1 MQRQAMSRSAP
12 RIQTQVRERQIPT
25 DCSRS
30 VSAAAFGR
38 RKQEREMKSEYW
50 VTEMKKWGIENAN
63 L

>member
-1 MQRQAMSRSAP
+1 MSRSAP
-12 RIQTQVRERQIPT
+12 RIQTQVRERQMPT

-38 RKQEREMKSEYW
+38 RKQEREMKREDW

>member
-1 MQRQAMSRSAP
+1 MSRSAP

-38 RKQEREMKSEYW
+38 RKREKEMKREYMGYGNE
-50 VTEMKKWGIENAN
+50 EMGH
-63 L
+63 

>member
-1 MQRQAMSRSAP
+1 MSRSAL
-12 RIQTQVRERQIPT
+12 RIQTQVRQIPT

-30 VSAAAFGR
+30 VSAVAFGR
-38 RKQEREMKSEYW
+38 RKQEREMKREYW

>member
-1 MQRQAMSRSAP
+1 MSRSAP
-12 RIQTQVRERQIPT
+12 RIQTQVRERQMPT

-30 VSAAAFGR
+30 VGAAASGR
-38 RKQEREMKSEYW
+38 RKREREKKREYW

>member
-1 MQRQAMSRSAP
+1 MSRSAP
-12 RIQTQVRERQIPT
+12 RIQTQVRERQKPT

-38 RKQEREMKSEYW
+38 RKQEREMKREYW

>member
-1 MQRQAMSRSAP
+1 MSRSAP
-12 RIQTQVRERQIPT
+12 RIQTQVRERQMPT

-38 RKQEREMKSEYW
+38 RKQEREMKIEYW